1 MRSRGPFPGSTGGR
15 MGGRWRSGNALCS
28 HTARRA
34 CESVL
39 DPLNLARGVFVVCR
53 REAGLWRGRARD
65 GLRQRRPRAPE
76 DDEVGAA
83 RQHALPTSRSYPFRS
98 PPNLTAGAA
107 RLQRNVVTA
116 NIPWRGNAASL
127 SQFDGGSE
135 ASCPI
140 ANGCSYWAAA
150 AATTANCGADVDGVP
165 ASVTPCTA
173 IEGADSVVC
182 TDEWHSVPTSC
193 HDGLELVDGI
203 CIETRSNGI
212 DCSAVDAS
220 LPCNVMLLL
229 AQMREAAAH
238 SDTFVIDPVMFCPCK
253 VVLDASP
260 DWTPSVVQSC
270 SGSGGGGR

>member
-1 MRSRGPFPGSTGGR
+1 MHKWAAMLG
-15 MGGRWRSGNALCS
+15 LC
-28 HTARRA
+28 
-34 CESVL
+34 VL
-39 DPLNLARGVFVVCR
+39 FCLARASAAPTTF
-53 REAGLWRGRARD
+53 ERA
-65 GLRQRRPRAPE
+65 
-76 DDEVGAA
+76 V
-83 RQHALPTSRSYPFRS
+83 ALV
-98 PPNLTAGAA
+98 AE
-107 RLQRNVVTA
+107 
-116 NIPWRGNAASL
+116 
-127 SQFDGGSE
+127 SQ
-135 ASCPI
+135 
-140 ANGCSYWAAA
+140 
-150 AATTANCGADVDGVP
+150 ANCGADVDGVP

-260 DWTPSVVQSC
+260 D
-270 SGSGGGGR
+270 